1 MRSNP
6 IEEENHNIR
15 LAGYAELVRKD
26 KIRKDISA
34 IRLAFLG
41 RLENIRGFADREKPN
56 REEILALVGEIQE
69 ALGSLEDDLL

>member
-6 IEEENHNIR
+6 IEEEEHNIR

-26 KIRKDISA
+26 KIRKDISQ

-41 RLENIRGFADREKPN
+41 RLDNIRGFADREKPN
-56 REEILALVGEIQE
+56 REEILALLREIQE
-69 ALGSLEDDLL
+69 ELKSLEDDLL

>member
-6 IEEENHNIR
+6 IEEEEHNIR
-15 LAGYAELVRKD
+15 VAGYAELVRKD
-26 KIRKDISA
+26 KIRKDIST
-34 IRLAFLG
+34 IRIAFLG

-56 REEILALVGEIQE
+56 RKEILALVGEIQE

>member
-6 IEEENHNIR
+6 IEEEEHNIR

-26 KIRKDISA
+26 KLRKDISQ
-34 IRLAFLG
+34 IRIAFLG
-41 RLENIRGFADREKPN
+41 RLENIRGYADREKPN

-69 ALGSLEDDLL
+69 ALGSLEQDLL